1 MGEMLGELKLRLF
14 LRLIAMNPITVVQVF
29 APQRE
34 IVRADKI
41 IVVSD
46 FFLLVVRWHG

>member
-1 MGEMLGELKLRLF
+1 
-14 LRLIAMNPITVVQVF
+14 MNPITVVQVF

-34 IVRADKI
+34 VVRTDKI